1 MKQVL
6 PLIRIQLMEFFPFSA
21 VKNTDD
27 AAAKKRAR
35 RRLTSTLVIFL
46 ACVYMSGTYS
56 MGMLRGGL
64 DRTSY
69 TLVPALMLVMG
80 SVLGAITTLT
90 KSGTALFS
98 ASSLDPLLS
107 LPLSRRTVVLSRIF
121 SLYFEE
127 FLIQAGM
134 LLTAGVCCQIVIGD
148 LPAAFWPVLIITVF
162 LAPLLPLGVGGLAG
176 LFVNMLTA
184 RMKNKSL
191 FTTVFSMGFLL
202 LVMFFSFN
210 AGTMFNDM
218 ADIAGSLQTRIF
230 NLYPPARLF
239 VEGLQ
244 GNLSAFLLFTG
255 LSLALLVLLCLAAV
269 KGFAFFYGAINATAS
284 SKAFR
289 MSRQK
294 RSGMLLTLCKKELRQ
309 KLNTPIW
316 IMNTDMG
323 TVMAIVLTVAL
334 IVAGKAPVVEV
345 LEEVFGRGQ
354 QAGLLFGL
362 VIAAAQCLSL
372 SASAA
377 VSMEGKGLWLIKS
390 LPIKADTWLRSKL
403 LVSMLPPVIG
413 GLICGLA
420 LTIAWKLP
428 AWNALLI
435 LGLCVLVAWAF
446 SVVELALGLHF
457 ARFDWENP
465 AEVVKQGGGVML
477 SMLVTLVFL
486 GGGVALFIFLGPMG
500 ALVLCALLLLV
511 ALPIRLLLRKNAE
524 KKLTNL

>member
-1 MKQVL
+1 
-6 PLIRIQLMEFFPFSA
+6 MEFFPFA
-21 VKNTDD
+21 ALKNTAD
-27 AAAKKRAR
+27 AAAKKRAK
-35 RRLTSTLVIFL
+35 RRLTSTFVLFL
-46 ACVYMSGTYS
+46 ACVYMSGVYS

-127 FLIQAGM
+127 LLIQAGM

-230 NLYPPARLF
+230 SLYPPARLF

-334 IVAGKAPVVEV
+334 IVVGKAPVVEV

-390 LPIKADTWLRSKL
+390 LPIQADTWLRSKL
-403 LVSMLPPVIG
+403 LVSMLPPALG
-413 GLICGLA
+413 GLVCGVA
-420 LTIAWKLP
+420 LTVGWQLP
-428 AWNALLI
+428 FWNVFVI
-435 LGLCVLVAWAF
+435 VGLSLLVAWAF
-446 SVVELALGLHF
+446 SVVELAIGLHF

-477 SMLVTLVFL
+477 SMLVTLAFL